1 MELIMIYAFL
11 FAGLAF
17 SLSRDRGKTKKALF
31 VGSRILIKMAPSL
44 LLIIGLVGL
53 LLGFVPP
60 QTIKQYLGAD
70 AGFQGTLLAAVTGAI
85 TLIPNIISIPLA
97 SSLLRSGATVATIA
111 TFITTLT
118 MVGTL
123 TAPIEIRELGLKYT
137 LLRNGLSFVF
147 ALCIG
152 LLMGVILK

>member
-1 MELIMIYAFL
+1 MELVLIYAFL
-11 FAGLAF
+11 LVGLAV
-17 SLSRDRGKTKKALF
+17 SLSKDRGKTKKALL
-31 VGSRILIKMAPSL
+31 VGSRIFIKMTPSL

-53 LLGFVPP
+53 LLGFIPP
-60 QTIKQYLGAD
+60 QTIKQYLGTD
-70 AGFQGTLLAAVTGAI
+70 AGFQGTLLAAVAGAI

-97 SSLLRSGATVATIA
+97 SSLLRSGATIATIA

-118 MVGTL
+118 MVGTI
-123 TAPIEIRELGLKYT
+123 TAPIEIRELGVKYT

-152 LLMGVILK
+152 LLMGVVLT